1 MKTNDI
7 IRQMAEEKSKDPVIL
22 EEDGV
27 LLVPMRVTGTGE
39 KVRQTTEG
47 EKLFDRPAE
56 IFLGDEFAKSCIS
69 VPVVVNGDGEH
80 PLDAGFNKT
89 VGVIAETFVDGSE
102 LWGVCRIT
110 DSRFFEALQ
119 KGDFS
124 TSPYVRRRTHKDGET
139 IVESDP
145 ELVHLAI
152 VTNGFWDSEKPAIGG
167 IKEYTMT
174 EEEKKEILDFLGGM
188 TKQLDSLNERLTAIE
203 GEKKEEEVKDT
214 AKEPVKDHTPEQ
226 MEELNKTLSA
236 IMETVAK
243 LSERIDAMEAAAADS
258 VEPFTKEDEEREELI
273 ETISNIADSAK
284 GVIDIKRVSATPRA
298 KKTDILKKFIAENLC
313 YVSDENKG
321 FGEVLDSKNYR
332 VALRH
337 ALDDIRSAIEAK
349 KKETEP
355 KKESGFAR

>member
-7 IRQMAEEKSKDPVIL
+7 IRQMAEEKSKTPVIL
-22 EEDGV
+22 EDDGV
-27 LLVPMRVTGTGE
+27 LLVPMRITGTGE

-47 EKLFDRPAE
+47 EMLFDRPAE

-80 PLDAGFNKT
+80 PLDAGFDKT

-124 TSPYVRRRTHKDGET
+124 TSPYVRRKTHKDGET
-139 IVESDP
+139 IIESDP

-167 IKEYTMT
+167 IKEHNMT
-174 EEEKKEILDFLGGM
+174 EEEKKEILDSIGGLS
-188 TKQLDSLNERLTAIE
+188 KQLDSLNERITAIE
-203 GEKKEEEVKDT
+203 EKKEEDVKDT
-214 AKEPVKDHTPEQ
+214 TDEPVKDHTPEQ
-226 MEELNKTLSA
+226 MEELNKTLAA
-236 IMETVAK
+236 ITETVAK
-243 LSERIDAMEAAAADS
+243 LSERLDAMEAATADS
-258 VEPFTKEDEEREELI
+258 VEPVTEEDEEREELI

-284 GVIDIKRVSATPRA
+284 GIVEIKRVSATPRA
-298 KKTDILKKFIAENLC
+298 KKSDILKKFIAENLC
-313 YVSDENKG
+313 HVSEENKG

-332 VALRH
+332 VALH
-337 ALDDIRSAIEAK
+337 ALDDIRNAIEAK

>member
-22 EEDGV
+22 EDDGV
-27 LLVPMRVTGTGE
+27 LLVSMRITGTGK

-47 EKLFDRPAE
+47 EMLFDRPAE
-56 IFLGDEFAKSCIS
+56 IFLADEFAKSCIS

-80 PLDAGFNKT
+80 PLDAGFDKT

-110 DSRFFEALQ
+110 DSRFFEALK

-124 TSPYVRRRTHKDGET
+124 TSPYVRRKTHKDGET

-167 IKEYTMT
+167 IKEHNMT
-174 EEEKKEILDFLGGM
+174 EEEKKEILDSIGGM
-188 TKQLDSLNERLTAIE
+188 TERLDSLNERITAIE
-203 GEKKEEEVKDT
+203 EKKEEEVKDT
-214 AKEPVKDHTPEQ
+214 AEEPVKDHTPEQ
-226 MEELNKTLSA
+226 MEELNKTLAA
-236 IMETVAK
+236 ITETVAK
-243 LSERIDAMEAAAADS
+243 LSERLDAMEAAAADS
-258 VEPFTKEDEEREELI
+258 VETLTEEDEEREELI

-284 GVIDIKRVSATPRA
+284 GIIDIKRVSATPRA
-298 KKTDILKKFIAENLC
+298 KKSDILKKFIAENLC
-313 YVSDENKG
+313 HVSDENKG

-332 VALRH
+332 VALH
-337 ALDDIRSAIEAK
+337 ALDDIRNAIEAK
-349 KKETEP
+349 KKEAEP

>member
-1 MKTNDI
+1 MKTNEI

-22 EEDGV
+22 EGDGV
-27 LLVPMRVTGTGE
+27 LLVPMRITGTGE

-47 EKLFDRPAE
+47 EMLFDRPAE
-56 IFLGDEFAKSCIS
+56 IFLADEFAKACIS

-80 PLDAGFNKT
+80 PLDAGFDKT

-139 IVESDP
+139 IIESDP

-174 EEEKKEILDFLGGM
+174 EEEKKEILDSLGGM

-203 GEKKEEEVKDT
+203 EKKEKEVKDT
-214 AKEPVKDHTPEQ
+214 AAEPVKDHTPEQ
-226 MEELNKTLSA
+226 MEELNKTLAA
-236 IMETVAK
+236 ITETVAK
-243 LSERIDAMEAAAADS
+243 LSERLDAMEAAAADS
-258 VEPFTKEDEEREELI
+258 VEPFTEEDEQREELI
-273 ETISNIADSAK
+273 ETISNIADSAN
-284 GVIDIKRVSATPRA
+284 GVIEFRRVSFSPRA
-298 KKTDILKKFIAENLC
+298 KACEILKKTIAENIQ
-313 YVSDENKG
+313 YVSDKNKG
-321 FGEVLDSKNYR
+321 FGEVLNRENYS
-332 VALRH
+332 A
-337 ALDDIRSAIEAK
+337 ALDSLNDIKKTIESK

-355 KKESGFAR
+355 KKESGFTR

>member
-7 IRQMAEEKSKDPVIL
+7 IRQMAEDKSKNPVII

-27 LLVPMRVTGTGE
+27 LLVPMRITGTGE

-47 EKLFDRPAE
+47 EMLFDRPAE

-80 PLDAGFNKT
+80 PLDAGFDKT
-89 VGVIAETFVDGSE
+89 VGVIAETFIDGSE

-124 TSPYVRRRTHKDGET
+124 TSPYIRRRTHKDGEA

-152 VTNGFWDSEKPAIGG
+152 VTNGFWDSDKPAIGG

-174 EEEKKEILDFLGGM
+174 DEEKKEILDSIGGM
-188 TKQLDSLNERLTAIE
+188 TKQLDSLNERITAIE
-203 GEKKEEEVKDT
+203 EKKEEEVKDT
-214 AKEPVKDHTPEQ
+214 ADEPVKDHTPEQ
-226 MEELNKTLSA
+226 MEELNKTLAA
-236 IMETVAK
+236 ITETVAK
-243 LSERIDAMEAAAADS
+243 LSERLDAMEAAAADS
-258 VEPFTKEDEEREELI
+258 VETLTEDDEEREELI

-284 GVIDIKRVSATPRA
+284 GIVEIKRVSATPKA
-298 KKTDILKKFIAENLC
+298 KKSDILKKFIAENLC
-313 YVSDENKG
+313 HVSEENKG

-332 VALRH
+332 VALH
-337 ALDDIRSAIEAK
+337 ALDDIRNAIEAK
-349 KKETEP
+349 KRETEP

>member
-7 IRQMAEEKSKDPVIL
+7 IRQMAEEKSKTPVIL

-27 LLVPMRVTGTGE
+27 LLVPMRITGTGE

-47 EKLFDRPAE
+47 EMLFDRPAE

-80 PLDAGFNKT
+80 PLDAGFDKT

-124 TSPYVRRRTHKDGET
+124 TSPYVRRKTHKDGET
-139 IVESDP
+139 IIESDP

-152 VTNGFWDSEKPAIGG
+152 VTNGFWDSDKPAIGG
-167 IKEYTMT
+167 IKEHSMT
-174 EEEKKEILDFLGGM
+174 EEGKKEILDSIGGLS
-188 TKQLDSLNERLTAIE
+188 KQLDSINERLTAIE
-203 GEKKEEEVKDT
+203 EKKEEDVKDT
-214 AKEPVKDHTPEQ
+214 TEEPVKDHTPEQ
-226 MEELNKTLSA
+226 MEELNKTLAA
-236 IMETVAK
+236 ITETVAK
-243 LSERIDAMEAAAADS
+243 LSERLDAMEAAADS
-258 VEPFTKEDEEREELI
+258 VEPVTEEDEEREELI

-284 GVIDIKRVSATPRA
+284 GIVEIKRVSATPRA
-298 KKTDILKKFIAENLC
+298 KKSDILKKFIAENLC
-313 YVSDENKG
+313 HVSEKNKG
-321 FGEVLDSKNYR
+321 FGEVLDSRNYR
-332 VALRH
+332 DALH
-337 ALDDIRSAIEAK
+337 ALDDIRNAIEAK

>member
-7 IRQMAEEKSKDPVIL
+7 IRQIAEDKSKNPVII

-27 LLVPMRVTGTGE
+27 LLVSMRITGTGE

-47 EKLFDRPAE
+47 EMLFDRPAE
-56 IFLGDEFAKSCIS
+56 IFLADEFAKSCIS

-80 PLDAGFNKT
+80 PLDAGFDKT

-124 TSPYVRRRTHKDGET
+124 TSPYVRRRTHKDGEV

-174 EEEKKEILDFLGGM
+174 EEEKKEILDSLDGV
-188 TKQLDSLNERLTAIE
+188 TKQLDSLNERITAIE
-203 GEKKEEEVKDT
+203 EKKEEEVKDT
-214 AKEPVKDHTPEQ
+214 GDEPVKDHTPEQ
-226 MEELNKTLSA
+226 MEELNKTLAA
-236 IMETVAK
+236 ITETVAK
-243 LSERIDAMEAAAADS
+243 LSERLDAMEAAADS
-258 VEPFTKEDEEREELI
+258 VEPVTEEDEEREELI

-284 GVIDIKRVSATPRA
+284 GVVEIKRVSATPRA
-298 KKTDILKKFIAENLC
+298 KKSDILKKFIAENLC
-313 YVSDENKG
+313 HVSDENKG

-332 VALRH
+332 VALH
-337 ALDDIRSAIEAK
+337 ALDDIRNAIEAK

-355 KKESGFAR
+355 KKDSGFAR

>member
-22 EEDGV
+22 EDDGV
-27 LLVPMRVTGTGE
+27 LLVSMRITGTGE

-47 EKLFDRPAE
+47 EMLFDRPAE
-56 IFLGDEFAKSCIS
+56 IFLADEFAKSCIS

-80 PLDAGFNKT
+80 PLDAGFDKT

-110 DSRFFEALQ
+110 DSRFFEALK

-124 TSPYVRRRTHKDGET
+124 TSPYVRRKTHKDGET

-167 IKEYTMT
+167 IKEHNMT
-174 EEEKKEILDFLGGM
+174 EEEKKEILDSIGGM
-188 TKQLDSLNERLTAIE
+188 TERLDSLNERITAIE
-203 GEKKEEEVKDT
+203 EKKEEEVKDT
-214 AKEPVKDHTPEQ
+214 AEEPVKDHTPEQ
-226 MEELNKTLSA
+226 MEELNKTLAA
-236 IMETVAK
+236 ITETVAK
-243 LSERIDAMEAAAADS
+243 LSERLDAMEAAAADS
-258 VEPFTKEDEEREELI
+258 VETLTEEDEEREELI

-284 GVIDIKRVSATPRA
+284 GIIDIKRVSATPRA
-298 KKTDILKKFIAENLC
+298 KKSDILKKFIAENLC
-313 YVSDENKG
+313 HVSDENKG

-332 VALRH
+332 VALH
-337 ALDDIRSAIEAK
+337 ALDDIRNAIEAK
-349 KKETEP
+349 KKEAEP

>member
-7 IRQMAEEKSKDPVIL
+7 IRKMAEEKSKDPVII

-27 LLVPMRVTGTGE
+27 FLVPMRITGTGE

-47 EKLFDRPAE
+47 EMLFDRPAE

-119 KGDFS
+119 NGDFS

-167 IKEYTMT
+167 VKEYKMT
-174 EEEKKEILDFLGGM
+174 EEEKKEILDSICGM
-188 TKQLDSLNERLTAIE
+188 TKQLDSLNERITAIE
-203 GEKKEEEVKDT
+203 EKKEEVKDT
-214 AKEPVKDHTPEQ
+214 AAEPVKDHTPEQ
-226 MEELNKTLSA
+226 MEELNKTLAA
-236 IMETVAK
+236 ITETVAK
-243 LSERIDAMEAAAADS
+243 LSERLDAMEAAADS
-258 VEPFTKEDEEREELI
+258 VEPVTEEDEEREELI

-284 GVIDIKRVSATPRA
+284 GIVEIKRVSATPRA
-298 KKTDILKKFIAENLC
+298 KKSDILKKFIAENLC
-313 YVSDENKG
+313 HVSEENKG

-332 VALRH
+332 VALH
-337 ALDDIRSAIEAK
+337 ALDDIRNAIETK

-355 KKESGFAR
+355 KKETGFAR

>member
-1 MKTNDI
+1 
-7 IRQMAEEKSKDPVIL
+7 MAEEKSKNPVIL

-27 LLVPMRVTGTGE
+27 LLVPMRITGTGE

-47 EKLFDRPAE
+47 EMLFDRPAE

-80 PLDAGFNKT
+80 PIDAGFDKT

-110 DSRFFEALQ
+110 DSRFFEALR

-124 TSPYVRRRTHKDGET
+124 TSPYVRRKTHKDGEA
-139 IVESDP
+139 IIESDP

-152 VTNGFWDSEKPAIGG
+152 VANGFWDSEKPAIGG
-167 IKEYTMT
+167 IKEYDMT
-174 EEEKKEILDFLGGM
+174 DDEKKEILDSIGGM
-188 TKQLDSLNERLTAIE
+188 TKQLDSLNERITAIE
-203 GEKKEEEVKDT
+203 EKNEEVKD
-214 AKEPVKDHTPEQ
+214 AEEPVKDHTPEQ
-226 MEELNKTLSA
+226 MAELNKTLA
-236 IMETVAK
+236 TITETVAK
-243 LSERIDAMEAAAADS
+243 LSERLDAMEAAADS
-258 VEPFTKEDEEREELI
+258 VEPVTEEDEEREELI

-284 GVIDIKRVSATPRA
+284 GVVEIKRVSATPRA
-298 KKTDILKKFIAENLC
+298 KKSDILKKFIAENLC
-313 YVSDENKG
+313 HVSEENKG

-332 VALRH
+332 VALH
-337 ALDDIRSAIEAK
+337 ALDDIRNAIETK
-349 KKETEP
+349 KRETEP

>member
-7 IRQMAEEKSKDPVIL
+7 IRQIAEDKSKDPVII

-27 LLVPMRVTGTGE
+27 LLVPMRITGTGE

-47 EKLFDRPAE
+47 EMLFDRPAE

-80 PLDAGFNKT
+80 PLDAGFDKT

-152 VTNGFWDSEKPAIGG
+152 VTNGFWDREKPAIGG

-174 EEEKKEILDFLGGM
+174 EEEKKEILDSLGGV
-188 TKQLDSLNERLTAIE
+188 TKQLDSLNERITAIE
-203 GEKKEEEVKDT
+203 KEKEEEEKVKDT
-214 AKEPVKDHTPEQ
+214 VEEPVKDHTPEQ
-226 MEELNKTLSA
+226 MEELNKTLAA
-236 IMETVAK
+236 ITETVAK
-243 LSERIDAMEAAAADS
+243 LSERLDAVEAAADS
-258 VEPFTKEDEEREELI
+258 VEPVTEEDEEREELI

-284 GVIDIKRVSATPRA
+284 GIVEIKRVSATPRA
-298 KKTDILKKFIAENLC
+298 KKSDILKKFIAENLC
-313 YVSDENKG
+313 HVSDENKG

-332 VALRH
+332 VALH
-337 ALDDIRSAIEAK
+337 ALDDIRNAIEAK

-355 KKESGFAR
+355 KKDSGFAR

>member
-7 IRQMAEEKSKDPVIL
+7 IRQMAEEKSKTPVIL

-27 LLVPMRVTGTGE
+27 LLVPMRITGTGE

-47 EKLFDRPAE
+47 EMLFDRPAE

-80 PLDAGFNKT
+80 PLDAGFDKT

-124 TSPYVRRRTHKDGET
+124 TSPYVRRKTHKDGET
-139 IVESDP
+139 IIESDP

-152 VTNGFWDSEKPAIGG
+152 VTNGFWDSDKPAIGG
-167 IKEYTMT
+167 IKEHSMT
-174 EEEKKEILDFLGGM
+174 DEEKKEILDSIGGLS
-188 TKQLDSLNERLTAIE
+188 KQLDSLNERLTAIE
-203 GEKKEEEVKDT
+203 EKKEEDVKDT
-214 AKEPVKDHTPEQ
+214 TEEPVKDHTPEQ
-226 MEELNKTLSA
+226 MEELNKTLAA
-236 IMETVAK
+236 ITETVAK
-243 LSERIDAMEAAAADS
+243 LSERLDAMEAAADS
-258 VEPFTKEDEEREELI
+258 VEPVTEEDEEREELI

-284 GVIDIKRVSATPRA
+284 GIVEIKRVSATPRA
-298 KKTDILKKFIAENLC
+298 KKSDILKKFIAENLC
-313 YVSDENKG
+313 HVSEENKG

-332 VALRH
+332 VALH
-337 ALDDIRSAIEAK
+337 ALDDIRNAIEAK